1 MKRIGKGFSRVETP
15 LFDAML
21 DVTLVD
27 VDAEVAMDSNIQE
40 RIKESQA
47 KESAPRRRRG
57 VVIQDPEETAAAS
70 VNVHLE
76 VKPKDKGKDI
86 LIEEPKPMKGQAQI
100 GMDEGFARQ
109 LEAELNANINWD
121 DVIE

>member
-1 MKRIGKGFSRVETP
+1 
-15 LFDAML
+15 
-21 DVTLVD
+21 
-27 VDAEVAMDSNIQE
+27 E

-121 DVIE
+121 DVIEQVKRREKQDNTVMRYEALKRKPVIEAQARKNMMIYLKN